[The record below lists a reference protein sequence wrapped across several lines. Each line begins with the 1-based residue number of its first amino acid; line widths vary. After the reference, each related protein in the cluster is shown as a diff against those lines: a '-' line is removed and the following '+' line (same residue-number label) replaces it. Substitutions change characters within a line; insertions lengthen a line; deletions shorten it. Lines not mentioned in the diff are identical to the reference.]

1 MAKTKKQTVEE
12 PAAVDIVAKLKIN
25 VASSPSVDFS
35 PCAFGSDFLNWKN
48 YINSDLEKMKKEIYP
63 RIGDIVTDREGN
75 SYRFTDIRLSEE
87 KTKDSAIPVY
97 IFDLM
102 ITQSIQS

>member
-12 PAAVDIVAKLKIN
+12 PAAIDIVAKLKIN
-25 VASSPSVDFS
+25 VASSPTVDFA

-87 KTKDSAIPVY
+87 KTKDSTIPVY
-97 IFDLM
+97 TFDLM
-102 ITQSIQS
+102 ITQSMQS

>member
-12 PAAVDIVAKLKIN
+12 PAAIDIVAKLKIN
-25 VASSPSVDFS
+25 VASSPSVDVA
-35 PCAFGSDFLNWKN
+35 PCAFGSDFINWKN

-87 KTKDSAIPVY
+87 KTKDSIIPVY
-97 IFDLM
+97 TFDLM

>member
-1 MAKTKKQTVEE
+1 MAKKKQIIEE
-12 PAAVDIVAKLKIN
+12 PAAIDIVAKLKIN
-25 VASSPSVDFS
+25 VITNPSVDFS
-35 PCAFGSDFLNWKN
+35 PCAFGSDFINWKN

-63 RIGDIVTDREGN
+63 RIGDKVSDREGN

-87 KTKDSAIPVY
+87 KSKDSTIPVY

-102 ITQSIQS
+102 ISQN

>member
-1 MAKTKKQTVEE
+1 MAKKKKDLQIEE
-12 PAAVDIVAKLKIN
+12 PIAVDIPAKMKIN
-25 VASSPSVDFS
+25 VVTNPSVDFS

-63 RIGDIVTDREGN
+63 RIGDKVSDRDGN
-75 SYRFTDIRLSEE
+75 SYRFTDIRLEE
-87 KTKDSAIPVY
+87 IKVKDSVIPLY

-102 ITQSIQS
+102 ITQ